1 MTQILLSIPDEKV
14 KAFLN
19 FINDLKYIKVEEKQF
34 TVPEWQKKEIRKRLK
49 SIKANPSQLVSSRDA
64 LSHLKSLRV

>member
-34 TVPEWQKKEIRKRLK
+34 TVPEWQKKEVRKRLK